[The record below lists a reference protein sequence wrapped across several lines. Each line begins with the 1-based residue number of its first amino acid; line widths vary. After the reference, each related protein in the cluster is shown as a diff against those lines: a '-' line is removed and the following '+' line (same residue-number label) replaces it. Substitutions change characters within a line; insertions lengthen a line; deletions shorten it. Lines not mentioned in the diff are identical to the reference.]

1 MNVQSIIEEREW
13 EGRKL
18 TLYLPPTYA
27 VSERSYGVAYVHDGG
42 KLMGACFR
50 YMERLFCEGKVE
62 EVIVVGVHS
71 TRRNDEY
78 TPWPTEALT
87 EGRPVFGG
95 AGQAYLD
102 ELADSIKPW
111 IDSVYR
117 TKPEPAHTGLI
128 GGSLGGLI
136 SLFGAYF
143 RPDVFGRFG
152 LLSASLWY
160 EGALAQLEQ
169 WPVPPKEQTFY
180 VSIGNRE
187 GQNKVNRQREMVPN
201 TLALCRDWR
210 ARGIHPQSLKLEIVD
225 GGTHDFLFMAKQFPE
240 ALAWLYPCEA
250 RFAQGG
256 GIGAG
261 ADAGAGAGVGA
272 GAGAGAGATF
282 AKVREALPGSVP
294 PQGDVAVPYTVPGT
308 EQIDVVSGRTG
319 LPYRIFIHVPLK
331 PAPPEGYPVLYAV
344 DGNAYFGSLAEAMR
358 LVTRHPRGLPPG
370 VIVGIGYP
378 SAGPFVTERRFYDLT
393 TPAKRDGLRPDGSAW
408 PVNGGAELFLDF
420 IEQELMPLIGQ
431 RLPID
436 CSRQSLFG
444 HSLGGFFT
452 LHALMTR
459 PNMFHSY
466 VAGSPSLWWDER
478 LLFRRLPEL
487 QLRPHS
493 PERAPELLMMVGKK
507 DDKIYESAQ
516 EYYRELLPYR
526 EQAFSKLEWS
536 EFAGEGHV
544 SVLHPLISPMLRF
557 LFAHSG
563 EELRI

>member
-1 MNVQSIIEEREW
+1 MNVQSSMEEREW
-13 EGRKL
+13 AGRKL
-18 TLYLPPTYA
+18 TVYLPPTYA
-27 VSERSYGVAYVHDGG
+27 VSERSYKTVYVHDGG

-50 YMERLFCEGKVE
+50 YMERLFCEEKVE
-62 EVIVVGVHS
+62 EVIVIGVHS
-71 TRRNDEY
+71 ACRNDEY
-78 TPWPTEALT
+78 TPWPTDAVT

-95 AGQAYLD
+95 AGRAYLD

-136 SLFGAYF
+136 SLFAAYF
-143 RPDVFGRFG
+143 RPDAFGRFG

-160 EGALAQLEQ
+160 EGALAQLVQ

-180 VSIGNRE
+180 VSVGNRE
-187 GQNKVNRQREMVPN
+187 GQGKVNRQREMVPN

-210 ARGIHPQSLKLEIVD
+210 ARGIAPLSLKLEIVD
-225 GGTHDFLFMAKQFPE
+225 GATHDFIFMAKQFPE
-240 ALAWLYPCEA
+240 ALAWLYPPKEQYVQDSFGKSSA
-250 RFAQGG
+250 NVRKALLGLVP
-256 GIGAG
+256 AE
-261 ADAGAGAGVGA
+261 DAAI
-272 GAGAGAGATF
+272 
-282 AKVREALPGSVP
+282 
-294 PQGDVAVPYTVPGT
+294 VPYAVPGT
-308 EQIDVVSGRTG
+308 EQLDLVSGITG
-319 LPYRIFIHVPLK
+319 LPYRIFIHMPLK

-378 SAGPFVTERRFYDLT
+378 SEGPFVAERRFYDLT
-393 TPAKRDGLRPDGSAW
+393 TLAKRDGLRPDGSVW

-420 IEQELMPLIGQ
+420 IEQELIPLIGQ

-436 CSRQSLFG
+436 YSRQSLFG
-444 HSLGGFFT
+444 HSLGGYFT
-452 LHALMTR
+452 LHTLMTR
-459 PNMFHSY
+459 PTLFRSY
-466 VAGSPSLWWDER
+466 IAGSPSLWWDDR
-478 LLFRRLPEL
+478 LLFRRLPEWE
-487 QLRPHS
+487 QREGS
-493 PERAPELLMMVGKK
+493 RERAPELMIMVGTK
-507 DDKIYESAQ
+507 DDKIYESARD
-516 EYYRELLPYR
+516 YYRALLPYR
-526 EQAFSKLEWS
+526 DQAFSRLEWS

-557 LFAHSG
+557 LFAHPG